1 MKVEKASCEKLLNIL
16 TKHMD
21 KEVNVYVGDSNIKY
35 EYKRL
40 KDEGA
45 CYTYI
50 DVLDTNG
57 EVFEDD
63 ENSCVVQDSDFVII
77 KTLNKQ
83 EIENINM
90 ILSYEMYGRITSEL
104 LRTANEKAFMKFNSS
119 TRGMFENYK
128 NNEKSNCFNIVPVI
142 EQTKHKVR
150 TI

>member
-1 MKVEKASCEKLLNIL
+1 MKAESTSCEKLLNTL
-16 TKHMD
+16 TEHID
-21 KEVNVYVGDSNIKY
+21 KEINVYVGDSNTKY

-45 CYTYI
+45 CYTHI

-63 ENSCVVQDSDFVII
+63 ANSCVVQDSDFVII

-83 EIENINM
+83 EVENINM
-90 ILSYEMYGRITSEL
+90 ILSYEMYGRIAFEL

-119 TRGMFENYK
+119 TRGMFDDYK

-142 EQTKHKVR
+142 EQPKHKVR